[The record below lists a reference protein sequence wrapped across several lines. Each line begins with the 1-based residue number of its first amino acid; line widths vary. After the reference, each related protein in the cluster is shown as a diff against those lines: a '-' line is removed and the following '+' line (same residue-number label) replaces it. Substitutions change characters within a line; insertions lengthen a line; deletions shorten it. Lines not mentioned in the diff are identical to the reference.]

1 MGTDAPYLAAEAFRA
16 AHRGPYVVDGRGIV
30 GTDRDPSPSQI
41 AAMCAAIRA
50 TWSKSRCLNALG
62 RTVKHDKWYQ
72 HHAPAEPTHVP
83 HGISAED
90 IGASACRDIFS

>member
-1 MGTDAPYLAAEAFRA
+1 MGMDAPYLEAAAFLED
-16 AHRGPYVVDGRGIV
+16 HRGPHVVDRY
-30 GTDRDPSPSQI
+30 GTETKARDPSPSQI
-41 AAMCAAIRA
+41 AAMCEAIRA
-50 TWSKSRCLNALG
+50 TWSKSRYLNALG

-72 HHAPAEPTHVP
+72 HNAPAEPTHVP